1 MSRYGRAVRTA
12 IFASL
17 IFPFCAVAQ
26 NYPNKPVKVIVVFP
40 PGGSND
46 VTARIVFKKMEDNL
60 KQQFVI
66 DNRGGAAGTIGAT
79 AVAKS
84 PADGYTIMIQS
95 TTHVANAYMY
105 KGKLQYDTLGDF
117 IGVTPLAR
125 QVGVLVVHPSMPV
138 NSVKD
143 LVALAKSKPGEIN
156 YGSAG
161 LGSYV
166 HLGVSMFTSMT
177 KTSMTH
183 VPYRGGG
190 PLLTA
195 LVGGEVAATINTIGS
210 AYPFLKAGRLKPL
223 GVTAAKR
230 VEQFPEIPAIAE
242 SVPGYEFT
250 AWVGSF
256 VPAGTPKPIV
266 DKLNAELKKA
276 VTDPEV
282 VKLLTNRVLD
292 PMYMT
297 PDDFATRLKSDYE
310 RYGKLMKVIGVL

>member
-1 MSRYGRAVRTA
+1 MSPYGRTVTTA
-12 IFASL
+12 IFAFL
-17 IFPFCAVAQ
+17 MFPFCAGAQ
-26 NYPNKPVKVIVVFP
+26 DYPNKPVKVIVVFP

-84 PADGYTIMIQS
+84 RADGYTIMIQS
-95 TTHVANAYMY
+95 TTHIANAYMY

-117 IGVTPLAR
+117 IGLTPLAR

-138 NSVKD
+138 KSVKE

-166 HLGVSMFTSMT
+166 HLSISMLLSMT
-177 KTSMTH
+177 DMSMTN

-190 PLLTA
+190 PLLAA
-195 LVGGEVAATINTIGS
+195 LIGGEVATTISTIGS
-210 AYPFLKAGRLKPL
+210 AFPYLKAGRLRSL
-223 GVTAAKR
+223 GVTSAERVAK
-230 VEQFPEIPAIAE
+230 FPDIPAIAE

-276 VTDPEV
+276 VSDPEV

-297 PDDFATRLKSDYE
+297 PEQFATRLKSDYE
-310 RYGKLMKVIGVL
+310 RYGKLMKVIGVI